1 MYWPKEFLAY
11 CSDSDDDWLRLDSR
25 WLPQPFAW
33 MMIYAL
39 HGGDNLRDDSKDT
52 HASGREDL
60 QKACNDP
67 QAAMNRLG
75 GPGFDGYFSLR
86 FT

>member
-1 MYWPKEFLAY
+1 
-11 CSDSDDDWLRLDSR
+11 
-25 WLPQPFAW
+25 

-60 QKACNDP
+60 QKACNVP